1 MERTLGDC
9 VGKVC
14 SQGALGESSKNTVA
28 EAGKVKRAVK
38 PGVVQSQHVKG

>member
-9 VGKVC
+9 VGEVC

-38 PGVVQSQHVKG
+38 LGVVQSLHLGD